1 MENIKVVVNTLEGM
15 GESLEEVEGSVV
27 ELEQAVEHLDSE
39 KVNETKYENVTA
51 QSEIIDSLEH
61 MPELTGITEK

>member
-15 GESLEEVEGSVV
+15 GESLAEVEGSVV

-51 QSEIIDSLEH
+51 QSDY
-61 MPELTGITEK
+61 